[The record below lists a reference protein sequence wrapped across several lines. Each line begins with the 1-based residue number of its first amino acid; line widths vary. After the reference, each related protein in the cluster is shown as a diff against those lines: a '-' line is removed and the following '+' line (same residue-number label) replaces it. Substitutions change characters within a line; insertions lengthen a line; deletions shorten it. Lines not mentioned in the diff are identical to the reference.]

1 MGYMYKGRSG
11 DIRVSQAK
19 RLKGA
24 ADDPQ
29 IEHSVSDCVARSD
42 AIFWLYLP
50 DMSSVVTIGLLAGAL
65 VL

>member
-24 ADDPQ
+24 ANEPQ
-29 IEHSVSDCVARSD
+29 IESSVSIV
-42 AIFWLYLP
+42 WLDEML
-50 DMSSVVTIGLLAGAL
+50 SCRCKSQT
-65 VL
+65 